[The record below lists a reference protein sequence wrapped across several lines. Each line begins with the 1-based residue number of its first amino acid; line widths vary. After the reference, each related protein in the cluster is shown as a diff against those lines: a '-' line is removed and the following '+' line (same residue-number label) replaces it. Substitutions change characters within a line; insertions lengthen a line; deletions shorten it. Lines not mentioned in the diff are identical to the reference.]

1 MSSVVFSPHRRVLWR
16 RFLEYGLTLFV
27 VISFNFLLPRLLP
40 GSPFSYLS
48 GEAQAD
54 LPLPGDA
61 AYRAYLEDY
70 YGLNRPLLQQYAL
83 YWLNLARGDLGLSY
97 YYQVPVLALLARRI
111 PWTLALAVAS
121 LFTALLLAMY
131 FGVQAAWQQGH
142 NLDRRLLTVFI
153 SLRTIPSFFLGV
165 ILLLLFG
172 YHLNLFPLSGALSP
186 GQIYRHPWELA
197 LDYLEHFFLPYL
209 TLTLFLTPG
218 LFLTVRSSVLGVL
231 GEDFLQVARLRGLP
245 EGVLKFRYALRNA
258 LLPVL
263 TQAAMRLGH
272 SLGGAILVENV
283 FSYPGMGKLLQEAL
297 AMRDYPVLQGIFLLV
312 TVGILLANLVMDLL
326 YPRLDPRL
334 AAQ

>member
-1 MSSVVFSPHRRVLWR
+1 MILSPRRPGLYW
-16 RFLEYGLTLFV
+16 RFLEYGLTLLV

-61 AYRAYLEDY
+61 AYRAYLEEY
-70 YGLNRPLLQQYAL
+70 YGLNRPLLQQYGL

-97 YYQVPVLALLARRI
+97 YYQVPVLTLLARRL

-121 LFTALLLAMY
+121 LFSALLLAMY
-131 FGVQAAWQQGH
+131 FGVQAAWQQGRS
-142 NLDRRLLTVFI
+142 LDRRLLTVFI
-153 SLRTIPSFFLGV
+153 AMRTIPSFFLGV

-172 YHLNLFPLSGALSP
+172 YHLNLFPLSGALTP
-186 GQIYRHPWELA
+186 GRIYHYPWEPV
-197 LDYLEHFFLPYL
+197 LDYLDHSFLPYL

-218 LFLTVRSSVLGVL
+218 LFLTVRSSLLGVL
-231 GEDFLQVARLRGLP
+231 GEDFMQVARLRGLP
-245 EGVLKFRYALRNA
+245 ETVLKYRYAMRNA

-283 FSYPGMGKLLQEAL
+283 FSYPGMGRLLQEAL

-312 TVGILLANLVMDLL
+312 TVGILLANLVMDIV

-334 AAQ
+334 APQ